1 MKKFFDNFH
10 IHVME
15 GAVMIYFLLCLCL
28 NVYNIFALGV
38 TCGIDSRLGIVF
50 FTFVFL
56 LTTCTSFF
64 FLNFFCKESFKVE
77 SLRYLKAVYL
87 FIVIVSILM
96 TLMLDMPKSEILIKS
111 LY

>member
-10 IHVME
+10 IYVME

-64 FLNFFCKESFKVE
+64 FLNFFCKESFKIE
-77 SLRYLKAVYL
+77 SLRYLKTVYL
-87 FIVIVSILM
+87 FIVIVSVLM